1 MNYETIKSF
10 VLVVLV
16 GISFLLSFILWSY
29 QPNYESFYDTSYVN
43 EVDVGGI
50 ELAKNDLV
58 APKEVI
64 FQEDQKVTSF
74 VNPNDRLLF
83 YKNLASW
90 VFYDFRV
97 TNSNGRPD
105 EKKKYVELVFPSAL
119 PAELITNLFTFHD
132 EIDLPNWSFE
142 RAFLIVNE
150 EHHELELR
158 IVSVDD
164 RKEITA
170 KIEKAD
176 TYDELLSYMDDD
188 EKLEEYI
195 SFGAPNSPIYLPKER
210 VKTSSK
216 TLVASTIEPDYF
228 IDALFSNPSLVTP
241 NIKEAYFTDGQ
252 RGMRIGQDGR
262 KLEFINPIQ
271 ATYNLLDSMK
281 LLDKSINNINE
292 HKGWTNEFFFEDIN
306 KPTNNIRF
314 RLYYDGYPV
323 FDNYSL
329 SIIEQEWREQ
339 DLYLYSRPL
348 MKIGNLLNSRE
359 IELPSGQEIS
369 SFLLNDQRMKIEN
382 IQDIQVG
389 YSLSYLDEA
398 HSLTLEPN
406 WYILYEGEWIKFN
419 LFDYQQDLH
428 VEGVD

>member
-132 EIDLPNWSFE
+132 EIDLPN
-142 RAFLIVNE
+142 
-150 EHHELELR
+150 
-158 IVSVDD
+158 
-164 RKEITA
+164 
-170 KIEKAD
+170 
-176 TYDELLSYMDDD
+176 
-188 EKLEEYI
+188 
-195 SFGAPNSPIYLPKER
+195 
-210 VKTSSK
+210 
-216 TLVASTIEPDYF
+216 
-228 IDALFSNPSLVTP
+228 
-241 NIKEAYFTDGQ
+241 
-252 RGMRIGQDGR
+252 
-262 KLEFINPIQ
+262 
-271 ATYNLLDSMK
+271 
-281 LLDKSINNINE
+281 
-292 HKGWTNEFFFEDIN
+292 
-306 KPTNNIRF
+306 
-314 RLYYDGYPV
+314 
-323 FDNYSL
+323 
-329 SIIEQEWREQ
+329 
-339 DLYLYSRPL
+339 
-348 MKIGNLLNSRE
+348 
-359 IELPSGQEIS
+359 
-369 SFLLNDQRMKIEN
+369 
-382 IQDIQVG
+382 
-389 YSLSYLDEA
+389 
-398 HSLTLEPN
+398 
-406 WYILYEGEWIKFN
+406 
-419 LFDYQQDLH
+419 
-428 VEGVD
+428 